1 MFNDMNNTSSHPAA
15 EALAWRMQLPL
26 TVDPVTRELY
36 GHAVPVLDRSLASRQ
51 LARAGHLVGTPAH
64 DAAMAILEARVERF
78 SYPGR

>member
-1 MFNDMNNTSSHPAA
+1 MKNTSSHPAA
-15 EALAWRMQLPL
+15 EALARSMRLPI

-36 GHAVPVLDRSLASRQ
+36 GHAVPVLDRTLAAGQ